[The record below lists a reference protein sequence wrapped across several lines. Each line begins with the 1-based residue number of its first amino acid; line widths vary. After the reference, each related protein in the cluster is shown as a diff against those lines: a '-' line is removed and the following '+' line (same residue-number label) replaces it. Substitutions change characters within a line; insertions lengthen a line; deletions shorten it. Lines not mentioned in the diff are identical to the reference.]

1 MVRARALDVVACE
14 TLVRTAAGRT
24 GACMSHILEVRKI
37 YLIYVLDASEGGV
50 CSRGMLLLS
59 TTASDLILPIP

>member
-1 MVRARALDVVACE
+1 
-14 TLVRTAAGRT
+14 
-24 GACMSHILEVRKI
+24 MSHILEVRKI